1 MSFLQGTAEDAI
13 DATSTVNQVGMRVP
27 LMQVQRG
34 ETVRVVKI
42 GGRDATRRH
51 LTELGFVPDAAVT
64 VVTESNGKLICE
76 VKGVRIGLDT
86 ELAKRI
92 TVIV

>member
-1 MSFLQGTAEDAI
+1 MSFVEGAAEGALET
-13 DATSTVNQVGMRVP
+13 TSVASPAGMRMP

-51 LTELGFVPDAAVT
+51 WIELGFVPDAAVT
-64 VVTESNGKLICE
+64 VVTESNGNLICE
-76 VKGVRIGLDT
+76 VKGVRVGLDT

-92 TVIV
+92 TVIA